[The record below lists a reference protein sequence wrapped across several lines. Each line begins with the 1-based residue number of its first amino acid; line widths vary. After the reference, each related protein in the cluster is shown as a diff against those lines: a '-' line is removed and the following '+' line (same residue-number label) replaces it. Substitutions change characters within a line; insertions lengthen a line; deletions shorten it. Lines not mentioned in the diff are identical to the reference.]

1 MNKKKN
7 NKLAVAILASGSGER
22 FGGSIPKQYKKINNK
37 LIIEHTLDNFIKNT

>member
-22 FGGSIPKQYKKINNK
+22 GLVALHQSNIKK
-37 LIIEHTLDNFIKNT
+37 LIIN